1 MLIVFLCC
9 RCERPSS
16 GTWIFKSNQPPF
28 QMPSRSHVSLSEGVE
43 FGSIFTGVPEGVM
56 KQVWILRQQIKLHFT
71 TEIRRSQES
80 CSTSAFFSTF
90 WIVNCQSY
98 MRMREFWTFAQIT
111 SSLMWV
117 VKLLSPV
124 KNIHLESTFTERVTK
139 TLKFRSKIL
148 CISLI
153 CSTSKCNSFP
163 DT

>member
-1 MLIVFLCC
+1 MLTVFLCC

-28 QMPSRSHVSLSEGVE
+28 QTPSRSHVSLPEGAE

-71 TEIRRSQES
+71 IEIRSHKES
-80 CSTSAFFSTF
+80 CSTSAFFSSTF

-98 MRMREFWTFAQIT
+98 MRMTEFWTFAQIT
-111 SSLMWV
+111 FSLMWV

-124 KNIHLESTFTERVTK
+124 KNIHLESTFTVSK
-139 TLKFRSKIL
+139 MLKIRSKIL

-153 CSTSKCNSFP
+153 FSTSKSNSFP